1 MSEKIKIT
9 FLGTGSAI
17 PTKKRNHTGILLR
30 YKEQNILFDCGEG
43 IQRQLRIAG
52 LNPCKITKIFISHW
66 HGDHF
71 LGLAGLLQ
79 TLEMNDYNKTLEIYG
94 GKGIEKN
101 VVSFLKVINK
111 SYYLEKKEFS
121 NFKIEI
127 KEINKDFVL
136 EGKDYRIKSMET
148 MHTIPSLAFSFILKE
163 KNRIDK
169 EKFEKLNIGNTP
181 LVAELVKGNTVEING
196 EKISGKEIIYIE
208 PSKKISIILDTKFDK
223 RLIEFSKNSDILIC
237 ESTYLK
243 DEQEYAKNYGHMTTF
258 DAATIAKDSKSK
270 RLYITHLSQKISE
283 IPKVVLKE
291 AKSIFKNTFV
301 AEDFDEIEL

>member
-1 MSEKIKIT
+1 MWR
-9 FLGTGSAI
+9 G
-17 PTKKRNHTGILLR
+17 N
-30 YKEQNILFDCGEG
+30 
-43 IQRQLRIAG
+43 QRQLRIAG

-208 PSKKISIILDTKFDK
+208 LSKISIILDTKFDK

-258 DAATIAKDSKSK
+258 DAATIAKDSKIQ
-270 RLYITHLSQKISE
+270 RLYITIFLRKFRKYQK
-283 IPKVVLKE
+283 LC
-291 AKSIFKNTFV
+291 
-301 AEDFDEIEL
+301 